1 MLPTFFECVTIS
13 DIPRSTIEWLA
24 FGVLS
29 MRFYLRF
36 WPYLLIVLE
45 DLGLKSFES
54 LPIASRVI
62 LGLFQG
68 IAVRASGLTI
78 ISIGSL
84 APALQYV
91 LFFLCNANSENHI
104 FQIPLRRADVH
115 WR

>member
-1 MLPTFFECVTIS
+1 
-13 DIPRSTIEWLA
+13 
-24 FGVLS
+24 

-91 LFFLCNANSENHI
+91 LFFCAMQN
-104 FQIPLRRADVH
+104 LRTISSRFLYVVLMYIGVSRTIAILEFTDESGI
-115 WR
+115 